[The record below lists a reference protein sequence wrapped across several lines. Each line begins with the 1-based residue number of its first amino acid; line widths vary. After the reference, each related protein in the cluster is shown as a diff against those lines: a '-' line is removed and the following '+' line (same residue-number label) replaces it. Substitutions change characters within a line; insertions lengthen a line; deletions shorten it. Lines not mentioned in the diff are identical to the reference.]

1 MYLSTQIMQ
10 NGSGESC
17 ESASTSSVG
26 SNQSHSKAPGA
37 QLQHHHQS
45 KHSNMFQNSLN
56 NNNNNNGLLS
66 SAVNHIS
73 HFPDLNN
80 DFAKQV
86 RPGNNTLIKFLYRY
100 NAMFLY
106 LNVSYTIHKTY
117 TYSYNLSK
125 FAQIV

>member
-1 MYLSTQIMQ
+1 MQ

-45 KHSNMFQNSLN
+45 KHASMFQNSLN

-66 SAVNHIS
+66 SAVSQMS
-73 HFPDLNN
+73 HFPDLNS

-86 RPGNNTLIKFLYRY
+86 TQSINYALANSSSFTRI
-100 NAMFLY
+100 
-106 LNVSYTIHKTY
+106 
-117 TYSYNLSK
+117 
-125 FAQIV
+125 